1 MKSAKKFISFI
12 SAALI
17 AVSAAIP
24 FGAVAES
31 SDYGC
36 EWWKHDPNMD
46 GRLEIADATLM
57 LQCLGGHY
65 QPVDMWQMDIT
76 ENGIVSYAD
85 VYLIML
91 LDAKGELPRYVEH

>member
-12 SAALI
+12 AAALI

-46 GRLEIADATLM
+46 GRLEIADATLI
-57 LQCLGGHY
+57 LQCLLGRF
-65 QPVDMWQMDIT
+65 QPVDMWQLDIN
-76 ENGIVSYAD
+76 ENGIVSQAD
-85 VYLIML
+85 MDLIMI
-91 LDAKGELPRYVEH
+91 LDAKGELPCYVEH

>member
-1 MKSAKKFISFI
+1 MKLTKKIVSFIAAMAIAI
-12 SAALI
+12 SAAM
-17 AVSAAIP
+17 P
-24 FGAVAES
+24 FGAVAET
-31 SDYGC
+31 DYGC

-76 ENGIVSYAD
+76 ENGIVSQAD
-85 VYLIML
+85 VDLIMI
-91 LDAKGELPRYVEH
+91 LDAEGELPRYVEH